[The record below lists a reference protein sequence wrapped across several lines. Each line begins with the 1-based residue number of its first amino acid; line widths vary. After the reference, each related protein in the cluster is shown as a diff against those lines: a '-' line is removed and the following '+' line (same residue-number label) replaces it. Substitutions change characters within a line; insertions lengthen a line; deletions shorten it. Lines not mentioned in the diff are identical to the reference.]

1 MTKLQACVDLCEK
14 GIKST
19 HTIAHSSSS
28 EPQPKNQKQNNILTT
43 PELVNNYTPVHEP
56 FEWNRLVVVEPED
69 EVVCINKVQINRDP
83 REDKS
88 FALQKYREL
97 YRLWYKIRE
106 QDFKNC
112 KGFYKRFKQKY
123 PEFKHRKHLEP
134 EINLDRCRAGMPC
147 SR

>member
-1 MTKLQACVDLCEK
+1 MTTLQACVDLCEK

-19 HTIAHSSSS
+19 HTVTIAHRSSS
-28 EPQPKNQKQNNILTT
+28 EPQPKKQKPNNILTT
-43 PELVNNYTPVHEP
+43 PELVNNYALVHEP

-69 EVVCINKVQINRDP
+69 EVVCINKVQINRDL

-112 KGFYKRFKQKY
+112 KGLY
-123 PEFKHRKHLEP
+123 
-134 EINLDRCRAGMPC
+134 I
-147 SR
+147 